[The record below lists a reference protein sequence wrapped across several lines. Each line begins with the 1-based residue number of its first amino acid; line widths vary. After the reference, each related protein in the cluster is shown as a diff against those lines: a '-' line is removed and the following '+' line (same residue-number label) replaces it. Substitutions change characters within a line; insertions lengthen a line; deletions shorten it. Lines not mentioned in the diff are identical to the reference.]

1 MTGQEYADQEYADA
15 LHAAI
20 KNLSEVLRDVKNAGL
35 DVVLTADPGGRT
47 NGAKISRTFVAYN
60 PDKMKEK

>member
-1 MTGQEYADQEYADA
+1 MTDQEYADQEYADA

-20 KNLSEVLRDVKNAGL
+20 KNLSEVLRDIKKSGL
-35 DVVLTADPGGRT
+35 EVVLTADPTGRT

-60 PDKMKEK
+60 PDEMKEK